1 MNVWVGLALVAI
13 AAYLLGSIPTG
24 YWAGQLL
31 KGIDLRQ
38 YGSKSTGATNALRI
52 LGRGPAIVVLLVDV
66 FKGVAA
72 IALTRWVYSLPSLAT
87 SIPPTV
93 AQNLWVA
100 WVVTVAGL
108 LAIFAHSK
116 SIWIGFKGGKSAA
129 TGLGVLLALAWQV
142 GLGAA
147 AVFILVLLLTR
158 IVSLGSI
165 LTAIAA
171 PLLMLLFQQPLPYLL
186 LAIAGGAYVLITH
199 RANIQRLLAGGEPQV
214 GKVQSRNV
222 QGRKDQR

>member
-1 MNVWVGLALVAI
+1 MDVWVVLALVAI

-24 YWAGQLL
+24 YWAGKLL
-31 KGIDLRQ
+31 KGIDIRQ
-38 YGSKSTGATNALRI
+38 YGSKATGATNVLRI

-72 IALTRWVYSLPSLAT
+72 IALTRWVYSLPGLAA
-87 SIPPTV
+87 SIPPDV
-93 AQNLWVA
+93 AQNTWVA
-100 WVVTVAGL
+100 WVVTLAGL
-108 LAIFAHSK
+108 LAIFGHSK

-129 TGLGVLLALAWQV
+129 TGLGVLFALAWPV

-147 AVFILVLLLTR
+147 IVFILVLLITR

-171 PLLMLLFQQPLPYLL
+171 PLLMLVLQQPLPYLL
-186 LAIAGGAYVLITH
+186 LAIAGGAYVLVTH
-199 RANIQRLLAGGEPQV
+199 RANIQRLLAGTEPKL
-214 GKVQSRNV
+214 GKAQREPEQS
-222 QGRKDQR
+222 KE